1 MRSVKME
8 QHIELY
14 EKYVK
19 NSIEEI
25 EYYEEDL
32 GIPLKLTYGYR
43 RIYPLLETIKYP
55 REIVDNNEE
64 FIIVFHGD
72 YEIICKGNY
81 DEFCI
86 TLNDLRNNM
95 NED

>member
-1 MRSVKME
+1 ME
-8 QHIELY
+8 QRIEVY

-19 NSIEEI
+19 NSFDEI
-25 EYYEEDL
+25 QWREDNMPA
-32 GIPLKLTYGYR
+32 GAFKPTYGYR

-55 REIVDNNEE
+55 REIEGNDEE
-64 FIIVFHGD
+64 LIIVFHGD
-72 YEIICKGNY
+72 YEMIVRGNY

-86 TLNDLRNNM
+86 KLNDLRNNL